1 MVEFRMRRRRLRSL
15 ENRDRVS
22 RRAGGADD
30 RERRE
35 YVGENPG
42 LALDEP
48 LERHAFMEMNS
59 VLPFTRCW

>member
-22 RRAGGADD
+22 RRAGGPDD

-35 YVGENPG
+35 YAGENPG

-59 VLPFTRCW
+59 VLH